1 MLVLVLLIDVN
12 NKYKGGGSLEEQ
24 ILDFLKKQHKQRIKI
39 NELISALRMTR
50 VEKLQFLGSIKH
62 FERLE
67 KTYIKLNQ
75 RVYCCLQII
84 P

>member
-1 MLVLVLLIDVN
+1 M
-12 NKYKGGGSLEEQ
+12 EEQ
-24 ILDFLKKQHKQRIKI
+24 ILDFLRKQHKQRIKI

-75 RVYCCLQII
+75 RVYSCLQII